1 MIYLT
6 TIIISLA
13 KRGWI
18 LTNPLNP
25 STKCVLLMTTD
36 MATDDVELTSLLMRK
51 RDGVLARVAEL
62 RVEMQRFEV
71 VRRGIDDTLRLLDPS
86 SKLKLASGKSTTAKA
101 GSGRSHFA
109 KGECLALMQQ
119 ALREA
124 GRPLTTT
131 ELVQAVVAK
140 KMLPASE
147 EQSVRLSVRYV
158 MRKEGLQGAGITVED
173 LQASIPR
180 WVLVDVSEKTP
191 A

>member
-1 MIYLT
+1 
-6 TIIISLA
+6 
-13 KRGWI
+13 
-18 LTNPLNP
+18 
-25 STKCVLLMTTD
+25 MTTD
-36 MATDDVELTSLLMRK
+36 LATDDAELTSLLMRK
-51 RDGVLARVAEL
+51 RDGVLARLTEL
-62 RVEMQRFEV
+62 RIEMQGLEV